1 MAFLTVMGLYNF
13 DNTLLDSLVYPEGVD
28 GTLLKNN
35 IILETAEMEVIYPDP
50 TFFKTAVGLW
60 SHTRIV
66 TWERVY
72 NASLEEYNPIEN
84 YNRYEEE
91 TTDGSRIHS
100 GTDTTNGTEQHSGT
114 DSTATTESGTNVTDG
129 SISRTVSGTESGTAN
144 QDHSETNQITAFD
157 SNALQTHDKKTLTAE
172 DTTSATRSGTET
184 ETNDTTVTD
193 SKTGSGTITHG
204 ENVVTSGTMQH
215 GEQIEDSGSRESHI
229 HGNIGVTTSQQM
241 LESEL
246 EVAPKL
252 NIYDYIIRDF
262 KQRFC
267 LLVY

>member
-1 MAFLTVMGLYNF
+1 MAFMSVMGLYNF
-13 DNTLLDSLVYPEGVD
+13 DNTLLDSMVFPTGVD
-28 GTLLKNN
+28 GALLKNN
-35 IILETAEMEVIYPDP
+35 IILETAELEVIYPDP
-50 TFFKTAVGLW
+50 SFFKTAVGLW

-72 NASLEEYNPIEN
+72 NASLQEYNPIEN

-100 GTDTTNGTEQHSGT
+100 GTD
-114 DSTATTESGTNVTDG
+114 STATTESGTNATDG

-144 QDHSETNQITAFD
+144 QNHSTTNQITAFD
-157 SNALQTHDKKTLTAE
+157 SNSLQTHDKSTATAE

-193 SKTGSGTITHG
+193 SKTGSATITHG
-204 ENVVTSGTMQH
+204 E
-215 GEQIEDSGSRESHI
+215 QIADSGSRESHI

>member
-13 DNTLLDSLVYPEGVD
+13 DNSLLDSMVYPEGVD
-28 GTLLKNN
+28 GEILKND
-35 IILETAEMEVIYPDP
+35 IILETAELEVIYPDP
-50 TFFKTAVGLW
+50 SFFKTAVGLW

-66 TWERVY
+66 TWERIY
-72 NASLEEYNPIEN
+72 NASVAKYDPIEN

-91 TTDGSRIHS
+91 TTGGSRIHS
-100 GTDTTNGTEQHSGT
+100 GTDTT
-114 DSTATTESGTNVTDG
+114 ATTENGTNATDG

-144 QDHSETNQITAFD
+144 QNHSTTNQITAFD
-157 SNALQTHDKKTLTAE
+157 SNSLQTHDKSTANAE

-184 ETNDTTVTD
+184 ETNDTTITD
-193 SKTGSGTITHG
+193 SKTGSATITHG
-204 ENVVTSGTMQH
+204 EQIADSGTRTAH
-215 GEQIEDSGSRESHI
+215 L

-241 LESEL
+241 LDSEL
-246 EVAPKL
+246 ELAPKL
-252 NIYDYIIRDF
+252 NIYDYIVRDF